1 MFPQKENQNQGNQDF
16 ENQKH
21 VKIYFDVG
29 NQTDES
35 DDAGQSQQIKYNRWK
50 GNKFIKSC
58 TEKEQQNDIEWNR
71 NQSWNC
77 GA

>member
-35 DDAGQSQQIKYNRWK
+35 DDAGQSQQIKYNR
-50 GNKFIKSC
+50 
-58 TEKEQQNDIEWNR
+58 
-71 NQSWNC
+71 
-77 GA
+77 